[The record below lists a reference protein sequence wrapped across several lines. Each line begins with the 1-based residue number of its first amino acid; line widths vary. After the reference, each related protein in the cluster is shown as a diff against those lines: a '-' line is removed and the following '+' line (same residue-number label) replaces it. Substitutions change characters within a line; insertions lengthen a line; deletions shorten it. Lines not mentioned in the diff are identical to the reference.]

1 MSGPPRA
8 GHIWTD
14 PGAWFFHLQFYK
26 KYVIIFKKGKIS
38 HENFFAWAFYQE
50 RAIHNN
56 RMEIRLTFEILFW
69 QRQAK
74 FFENCGQKFF
84 WKLQAKLASKIL
96 YIVKYGYFIMRG
108 VLITRERKWDLL
120 SKDFFE
126 NAAGFF
132 WEAKLAS
139 KILDFFRND
148 YFIER
153 GLFITRERK
162 LDLFLRYFFKAAGKK
177 FFLYFLS
184 R

>member
-38 HENFFAWAFYQE
+38 HENFFAWAFY
-50 RAIHNN
+50 RKGSVYNN

-69 QRQAK
+69 QSQA
-74 FFENCGQKFF
+74 KFF
-84 WKLQAKLASKIL
+84 WKLRTKIFLKVASKISL
-96 YIVKYGYFIMRG
+96 ENFRCCQVRIFYHERG
-108 VLITRERKWDLL
+108 VHYKRTEIRLTLEGLFWKC
-120 SKDFFE
+120 
-126 NAAGFF
+126 GGHFF
-132 WEAKLAS
+132 WEVKLAS

-148 YFIER
+148 NFIER

-162 LDLFLRYFFKAAGKK
+162 LDLFLRYFF
-177 FFLYFLS
+177 
-184 R
+184 

>member
-1 MSGPPRA
+1 MRGRAVQDSFTCPSPAFRTHPHMRFFRSQKWASIFTSFLPKQKKFFKNFFRSMSGPPRA

-38 HENFFAWAFYQE
+38 HENFSAWAFY
-50 RAIHNN
+50 RKGTVHNN

-74 FFENCGQKFF
+74 FFWKLRTKFF

-96 YIVKYGYFIMRG
+96 DI
-108 VLITRERKWDLL
+108 
-120 SKDFFE
+120 
-126 NAAGFF
+126 
-132 WEAKLAS
+132 
-139 KILDFFRND
+139 FRND

-153 GLFITRERK
+153 SLFITRERK
-162 LDLFLRYFFKAAGKK
+162 LDLFLRYFF
-177 FFLYFLS
+177 
-184 R
+184 